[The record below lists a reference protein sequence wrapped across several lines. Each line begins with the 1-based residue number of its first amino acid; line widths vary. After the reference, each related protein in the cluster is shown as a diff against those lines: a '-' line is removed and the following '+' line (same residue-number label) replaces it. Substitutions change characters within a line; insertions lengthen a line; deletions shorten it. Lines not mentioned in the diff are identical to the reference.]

1 MLNNWFT
8 KSWSC
13 KKEPI
18 SCKVK
23 NKIEAFILKKDKS
36 ADMESG
42 GKDNSWKRCST
53 VILIVNLW

>member
-1 MLNNWFT
+1 MLNIWFT

-18 SCKVK
+18 SYRVK
-23 NKIEAFILKKDKS
+23 NKIEAFIKKKTDKS

-42 GKDNSWKRCST
+42 GKATAGKDVAW
-53 VILIVNLW
+53 